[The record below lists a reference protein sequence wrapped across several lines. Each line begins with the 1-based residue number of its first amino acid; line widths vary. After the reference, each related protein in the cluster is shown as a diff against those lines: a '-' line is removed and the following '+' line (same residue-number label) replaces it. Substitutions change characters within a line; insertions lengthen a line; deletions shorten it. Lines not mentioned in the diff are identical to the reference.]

1 MDSAKQ
7 LRNLLAE
14 RIVFLDGAMG
24 TMLMNRGMPVGV
36 STEIWASE
44 HPKDLSAVHSS
55 YIEAGSDIILA
66 CTFGGSRIKLGSQTA
81 QINRALAETAIS
93 SAGGKAIAAASIGP
107 SGKMIRPVGD
117 AEWMDIYNSF
127 LIQTRALVE
136 AGINVFFLETFTD
149 PRELKAAILATR
161 DASPDGFISAH
172 LTFSDNGRSGAG
184 TSPTALALLCN
195 QLAVDAVGA
204 NCSTGPE
211 GLLPVISEMARF
223 SNRYITVEP
232 NAGLP
237 DSSGNYEMSPDQFA
251 AATEEMAWGGASII
265 GGCCGTTPEHITA
278 LRRAVGIRATE
289 DVEKETLAAFTS
301 VDSVVPIGGA
311 MLMVG
316 EAVNPTG
323 RKELKKAIRR
333 RDPDHVISMARAQE
347 KADLLDINLGLERL
361 VPDGLLDQ
369 VFSGLCIGPPLSVDL
384 SSPENIEAAFNQIG
398 GIGLLNS
405 LMATEGHIEERVG
418 ILLRHGGYAVLLP
431 IDENGLAET
440 PEERLAVVKKGI
452 AILERYG
459 FSRSRVFA
467 DPIVK
472 ALATGADPKVTLKT
486 LRLFKKEG
494 ILTIAGVSNVSHGLP
509 HRAGINAAFLAT
521 LCMDGLDAGIVNV
534 LNPVTAGITAGA
546 AALCGRVNPADIE
559 IPDDE
564 QTEAPGNDSLLRK
577 ALLKGD
583 TLGAKLAATLLLE
596 SGTRAAS
603 IVNECLAPAMDKLG
617 SLYSKKKLFLPH
629 LIAGAEA
636 AKALME
642 ILKPHIASNEEDNRG
657 TIVLAT
663 VKGDI
668 HDIGKNL
675 VSLFLSNAGFLII
688 DLGKDISSEAI
699 VEAVKAHKADAV
711 ALSALM
717 STTASR
723 MEEVIQLLEQNNLQI
738 PVLIGGAV
746 VTKEFASQIGAFYA
760 KDAYSAVESAGK
772 MLNCNLP

>member
-24 TMLMNRGMPVGV
+24 TMLMNRGMPAGV

-44 HPKDLSAVHSS
+44 HTEDLSAVHRS

-66 CTFGGSRIKLGSQTA
+66 CTFGGSRIKLGSGTGPA
-81 QINRALAETAIS
+81 NRALAETALAA
-93 SAGGKAIAAASIGP
+93 AGGKAIAAASIGP
-107 SGKMIRPVGD
+107 SGELIRPVGD
-117 AEWMDIYNSF
+117 AIWMDIYNSF
-127 LIQTRALVE
+127 LVQTKALAE
-136 AGINVFFLETFTD
+136 TGINVFFLETFTD

-223 SNRYITVEP
+223 SNRFITVEP

-237 DSSGNYEMSPDQFA
+237 DSSGNYAMAPDQFA
-251 AATEEMAWGGASII
+251 AATEEMAWAGASII

-278 LRRAVGIRATE
+278 LRRAVGIRSTE
-289 DVEKETLAAFTS
+289 MVKKEALAAFTS

-316 EAVNPTG
+316 ESVNPTG
-323 RKELKKAIRR
+323 RKELKKAIRQG
-333 RDPDHVISMARAQE
+333 DHSHVISMARAQE
-347 KADLLDINLGLERL
+347 KADLLDINMGLERL
-361 VPDGLLDQ
+361 IPDGLIDQ
-369 VFSGLCIGPPLSVDL
+369 VFAGLCTGAPLSVDL
-384 SSPENIEAAFNQIG
+384 SSPENIEAAFTQIG

-405 LMATEGHIEERVG
+405 LMATKEHIKERVD

-431 IDENGLAET
+431 IDENGLAEA

-452 AILERYG
+452 TILEGHG
-459 FSRSRVFA
+459 FPRGRVLA

-472 ALATGADPKVTLKT
+472 ALATGSDPLDTIET

-509 HRAGINAAFLAT
+509 HRAGINAAFLAA
-521 LCMDGLDAGIVNV
+521 LSMKGLDAGIVNV
-534 LNPVTAGITAGA
+534 LDPATAEITMGA
-546 AALCGRVNPADIE
+546 AALCGRVDPADIE

-564 QTEAPGNDSLLRK
+564 QAEARGNDSLLQK

-583 TLGAKLAATLLLE
+583 TAGAKLTATLLLD
-596 SGTRAAS
+596 SGIEAAS
-603 IVNECLAPAMDKLG
+603 IVEDCLAPAMDKLG
-617 SLYSKKKLFLPH
+617 NLYSRKKLFLPH
-629 LIAGAEA
+629 LIAGAGA

-642 ILKPHIASNEEDNRG
+642 ILKPRMKSKKEDNRG

-663 VKGDI
+663 VRGDI

-675 VSLFLSNAGFLII
+675 VSLFLSNAGFQVI
-688 DLGKDISSEAI
+688 DLGKDISSKAILEA
-699 VEAVKAHKADAV
+699 AKKHDADAV

-723 MEEVIQLLEQNNLQI
+723 MEEVIRLLEQNNLKI

-746 VTKEFASQIGAFYA
+746 VTKEFAIQIGAFYA
-760 KDAYSAVESAGK
+760 KDAYSAVESANE
-772 MLNCNLP
+772 MLK

>member
-7 LRNLLAE
+7 LRSLLAE

-24 TMLMNRGMPVGV
+24 TMLMNRGMPAGV

-44 HPKDLSAVHSS
+44 HPEDLASVHRS

-66 CTFGGSRIKLGSQTA
+66 CTFGGSQIKLGSRTAEVNRSLAQT
-81 QINRALAETAIS
+81 
-93 SAGGKAIAAASIGP
+93 AIAAANENAIVSASIGP
-107 SGKMIRPVGD
+107 CGELIRPVGD
-117 AEWMDIYNSF
+117 ADWMDVYNSF
-127 LIQTRALVE
+127 LVQTKALAE

-172 LTFSDNGRSGAG
+172 LTFADNGRSGAG
-184 TSPTALALLCN
+184 TSPTALALLGN

-223 SNRYITVEP
+223 SERFITVEP

-237 DSSGNYEMSPDQFA
+237 DASGNYNMFSDQFA
-251 AATEEMAWGGASII
+251 AATEEMAWAGASII

-278 LRRAVGIRATE
+278 LRRTIGMRSP
-289 DVEKETLAAFTS
+289 EKPTREKLSAFTS
-301 VDSVVPIGGA
+301 VDSIAPIGGA

-316 EAVNPTG
+316 ESVNPTG
-323 RKELKKAIRR
+323 RKELKKAIRKG
-333 RDPDHVISMARAQE
+333 DSDYVISMARQQE

-361 VPDGLLDQ
+361 VPDGLLSRS
-369 VFSGLCIGPPLSVDL
+369 FSGLCTGAPLSVDL
-384 SSPENIEAAFNQIG
+384 SSPENIEAAFCQIG
-398 GIGLLNS
+398 GIALLNS
-405 LMATEGHIEERVG
+405 LMATESHISERIG
-418 ILLRHGGYAVLLP
+418 TLLRHGGYTVLLP

-452 AILERYG
+452 TILERHG
-459 FSRSRVFA
+459 FPANRVFA

-472 ALATGADPKVTLKT
+472 ALATGADPKTTLETLK
-486 LRLFKKEG
+486 LFKREG

-509 HRAGINAAFLAT
+509 HRGGINAAFLAN
-521 LCMDGLDAGIVNV
+521 LSVDGLDAGIVNV
-534 LNPVTAGITAGA
+534 LDPVTSTITGGA
-546 AALCGRVNPADIE
+546 AALCGRVDPADIE
-559 IPDDE
+559 IPDYE
-564 QTEAPGNDSLLRK
+564 QTETPGNEVLLRK
-577 ALLKGD
+577 TLLKGD
-583 TLGAKLAATLLLE
+583 AAGAKLAAINLLD
-596 SGTRAAS
+596 SGFEAS
-603 IVNECLAPAMDKLG
+603 YIVNECLAPAMDKLG
-617 SLYSKKKLFLPH
+617 NLYSRKKLFLPH

-636 AKALME
+636 AKSLME
-642 ILKPHIASNEEDNRG
+642 ILKPHMKSTEEETKG

-663 VKGDI
+663 VRGDI

-675 VSLFLSNAGFLII
+675 VSLFLSNAGFKVI
-688 DLGKDISSEAI
+688 DLGKDISSEDI
-699 VEAVKAHKADAV
+699 VKAVKTNKADAV

-723 MEEVIQLLEQNNLQI
+723 MEEVIRLLKEDEIEI

-746 VTKEFASQIGAFYA
+746 VTGEFATQIGAFYA
-760 KDAYSAVESAGK
+760 KDAYSAVESAGE
-772 MLNCNLP
+772 MLK

>member
-7 LRNLLAE
+7 LRKLLAE

-24 TMLMNRGMPVGV
+24 TMLMNRGMPAGV

-44 HPKDLSAVHSS
+44 HPKDLSAVHRS

-66 CTFGGSRIKLGSQTA
+66 CTFGGSQIKLGSQTA
-81 QINRALAETAIS
+81 QINRLLSETAIS
-93 SAGGKAIAAASIGP
+93 STDGNAIVSASIGP
-107 SGKMIRPVGD
+107 SGEMIRPVGS
-117 AEWMDIYNSF
+117 AEWMDVYNSF
-127 LIQTRALVE
+127 LVQTKALSE
-136 AGINVFFLETFTD
+136 TGINVFFLETFTD

-211 GLLPVISEMARF
+211 GLLPVIGEMARF

-237 DSSGNYEMSPDQFA
+237 DSSGNYAMAPDQFA
-251 AATEEMAWGGASII
+251 AATEEIAWAGASII

-278 LRRAVGIRATE
+278 LRRAVGIRSTE
-289 DVEKETLAAFTS
+289 IVKKEDLAAFTS
-301 VDSVVPIGGA
+301 IDSVVPIGGA

-316 EAVNPTG
+316 ESVNPTG

-333 RDPDHVISMARAQE
+333 GDSHHVISMARAQE

-361 VPDGLLDQ
+361 VPDGLVDQ
-369 VFSGLCIGPPLSVDL
+369 VFSGLCIGAPLSIDL
-384 SSPENIEAAFNQIG
+384 SSPEIIEAAFIQSG
-398 GIGLLNS
+398 GICLLNS
-405 LMATEGHIEERVG
+405 LMSTEKHIEERVG

-440 PEERLAVVKKGI
+440 PEDRLSVVKKGI
-452 AILERYG
+452 VILERYG
-459 FSRSRVFA
+459 FPRRRVLA

-472 ALATGADPKVTLKT
+472 ALATGSDPRITLET

-509 HRAGINAAFLAT
+509 HRAGINSAFLAT
-521 LCMDGLDAGIVNV
+521 LAMDGLDAGIVNV
-534 LNPVTAGITAGA
+534 LDPVTAGITAGA
-546 AALCGRVNPADIE
+546 AALCGRVDPADIE

-583 TLGAKLAATLLLE
+583 TAGARLTANLLLE
-596 SGTRAAS
+596 SGTGAAS
-603 IVNECLAPAMDKLG
+603 IVDNCLAPAMDRLG
-617 SLYSKKKLFLPH
+617 SLYSRKKLFLPH
-629 LIAGAEA
+629 LIAGAET

-642 ILKPHIASNEEDNRG
+642 ILKPHMGSSKEDHKG
-657 TIVLAT
+657 TIILAT
-663 VKGDI
+663 VRGDI

-675 VSLFLSNAGFLII
+675 VSLFLSNAGFQVI
-688 DLGKDISSEAI
+688 DLGKDISSKAI
-699 VEAVKAHKADAV
+699 VEAAKTHKADAV

-717 STTASR
+717 STTATR
-723 MEEVIQLLEQNNLQI
+723 MEEVISLLEQNNLKI

-760 KDAYSAVESAGK
+760 KDAYSAVESAGE
-772 MLNCNLP
+772 MLK

>member
-7 LRNLLAE
+7 LRKLLAE

-24 TMLMNRGMPVGV
+24 TMLMNRGMPAGV

-44 HPKDLSAVHSS
+44 NPKDLSAVHRS

-66 CTFGGSRIKLGSQTA
+66 CTFGGSQIKLGSRTVQV
-81 QINRALAETAIS
+81 NRALAETAIA
-93 SAGGKAIAAASIGP
+93 SASASGKAIVAASIGP
-107 SGKMIRPVGD
+107 SGEMIRPFGN
-117 AEWMDIYNSF
+117 AEWMDIYRSF
-127 LIQTRALVE
+127 FTQTKVLSEV
-136 AGINVFFLETFTD
+136 GINVFFLETFTD

-172 LTFSDNGRSGAG
+172 LTFSDDGRSGAG
-184 TSPTALALLCN
+184 TSPTALALLGN
-195 QLAVDAVGA
+195 QLAVDAIGA

-251 AATEEMAWGGASII
+251 AATEEMAWLGVSII
-265 GGCCGTTPEHITA
+265 GGCCGTTPEHITS
-278 LRRAVGIRATE
+278 LRRAVGIRSPE
-289 DVEKETLAAFTS
+289 KVEKEQLAAFTS

-316 EAVNPTG
+316 ESVNPTG
-323 RKELKKAIRR
+323 RKELKKAIRH
-333 RDPDHVISMARAQE
+333 RDSDFVISMARAQE
-347 KADLLDINLGLERL
+347 KANLVDINLGLERL
-361 VPDGLLDQ
+361 IPDGLVDK
-369 VFSGLCIGPPLSVDL
+369 VFSGLCIGAPLSVDL
-384 SSPENIEAAFNQIG
+384 SSPEIIEAAFIQSG
-398 GIGLLNS
+398 GISLLNS
-405 LMATEGHIEERVG
+405 LMATEKHIGERVG

-440 PEERLAVVKKGI
+440 PEDRLKVIEKGI
-452 AILERYG
+452 AILEGYG
-459 FSRSRVFA
+459 FSASRVFA

-472 ALATGADPKVTLKT
+472 ALATGADPTVTLET
-486 LRLFKKEG
+486 LRLFKKAG
-494 ILTIAGVSNVSHGLP
+494 ILTIAGISNVSHGLP
-509 HRAGINAAFLAT
+509 HRAGINAAFLAN
-521 LCMDGLDAGIVNV
+521 LAVAGLDAGIVNV
-534 LNPVTAGITAGA
+534 LDPVTAGITNGA
-546 AALCGRVNPADIE
+546 AALCGRVDPADIE
-559 IPDDE
+559 IPDEE
-564 QTEAPGNDSLLRK
+564 QTETPSNEVLLRK

-583 TLGAKLAATLLLE
+583 TAGGKLAATLLLE
-596 SGTRAAS
+596 SGTKASS
-603 IVNECLAPAMDKLG
+603 IVDECLAPAMDKLG
-617 SLYSKKKLFLPH
+617 SLYSRKILFLPH

-642 ILKPHIASNEEDNRG
+642 ILKPHMNSDNTGTKG

-663 VKGDI
+663 VRGDI

-675 VSLFLSNAGFLII
+675 VSLFLANAGFNVI
-688 DLGKDISSEAI
+688 DLGKDISSEEI
-699 VEAVKAHKADAV
+699 VEAAKVHKADAIG
-711 ALSALM
+711 LSALM

-723 MEEVIQLLEQNNLQI
+723 MEEVVHLLEQSNLPI

-746 VTKEFASQIGAFYA
+746 VTKEFAIQIGAFYA
-760 KDAYSAVESAGK
+760 KDAYSAVESARE
-772 MLNCNLP
+772 MLK

>member
-7 LRNLLAE
+7 LRDLLAE

-24 TMLMNRGMPVGV
+24 TMLMNRGMPAGV

-44 HPKDLSAVHSS
+44 HREDLAAVHRS
-55 YIEAGSDIILA
+55 YINAGSDIILA
-66 CTFGGSRIKLGSQTA
+66 CTFGGSRIKLGSKTIQA
-81 QINRALAETAIS
+81 NQALAETAIAAS
-93 SAGGKAIAAASIGP
+93 DGKAIVAASIGP
-107 SGKMIRPVGD
+107 CGEMIRPAGD
-117 AEWMDIYNSF
+117 GEWMDIYNSF
-127 LIQTRALVE
+127 LVQTRAL
-136 AGINVFFLETFTD
+136 ADTGINVFFLETFTD

-161 DASPDGFISAH
+161 DASPNGFISAH

-184 TSPTALALLCN
+184 TSPTALALLGN
-195 QLAVDAVGA
+195 QLAVDAIGA

-211 GLLPVISEMARF
+211 GLLPVMNEMARF

-237 DSSGNYEMSPDQFA
+237 NSSGDYDMSPDQFA
-251 AATEEMAWGGASII
+251 AATEEMAWGGVSII

-278 LRRAVGIRATE
+278 LKRAVGIRSIE
-289 DVEKETLAAFTS
+289 LVEKETLMAFTS

-316 EAVNPTG
+316 ESVNPTG
-323 RKELKKAIRR
+323 RRELKKAIRR
-333 RDPDHVISMARAQE
+333 GDSDHVISMARAQE

-361 VPDGLLDQ
+361 VPDGLVDR
-369 VFSGLCIGPPLSVDL
+369 VFAGLCIGAPLSVDL
-384 SSPENIEAAFNQIG
+384 SDPEKINAAFVQSG
-398 GIGLLNS
+398 GICLLNS
-405 LMATEGHIEERVG
+405 LMAIEEHIEERVD

-440 PEERLAVVKKGI
+440 PEERLSVIKKGI
-452 AILERYG
+452 AILEKHG
-459 FSRSRVFA
+459 FSKNRVFA

-472 ALATGADPKVTLKT
+472 ALATGSDPQVTLKT

-509 HRAGINAAFLAT
+509 HRAGINAAFLAN
-521 LCMDGLDAGIVNV
+521 LAVEELDAGIVNV
-534 LNPVTAGITAGA
+534 LDPTTAGITSGA
-546 AALCGRVNPADIE
+546 AALCGRVDPADIE

-564 QTEAPGNDSLLRK
+564 QGEAQGNDVLLRK

-583 TLGAKLAATLLLE
+583 TAGAKLAANLLLD
-596 SGTRAAS
+596 SGKQAS
-603 IVNECLAPAMDKLG
+603 TIVDECLAPAMDKLG

-636 AKALME
+636 AKALMG
-642 ILKPHIASNEEDNRG
+642 ILKPHMEAKKEDIKG

-663 VKGDI
+663 VRGDI

-675 VSLFLSNAGFLII
+675 VALFLSNAGFQVV
-688 DLGKDISSEAI
+688 DLGKDISSEDI
-699 VEAVKAHKADAV
+699 VEAVKTHNADAI

-717 STTASR
+717 STTATR
-723 MEEVIQLLEQNNLQI
+723 MEEVIHLLEQSDLKI

-760 KDAYSAVESAGK
+760 KDAYSAVDSAGE
-772 MLNCNLP
+772 MLK

>member
-24 TMLMNRGMPVGV
+24 TMLMNRGMPAGV

-44 HPKDLSAVHSS
+44 HPEDLSAVHRS

-81 QINRALAETAIS
+81 GINRALAETAIAS
-93 SAGGKAIAAASIGP
+93 VEGKAIAAASIGP
-107 SGKMIRPVGD
+107 SGEMIRPVGE
-117 AEWMDIYNSF
+117 AGWMDIYNSF
-127 LIQTRALVE
+127 LVQTKALAE
-136 AGINVFFLETFTD
+136 TGINVFFLETFTD

-195 QLAVDAVGA
+195 QLAVDAAGA

-211 GLLPVISEMARF
+211 GLLPVISEMTRF
-223 SNRYITVEP
+223 SNRFITVEP

-237 DSSGNYEMSPDQFA
+237 NSSGNYEMSPDQFA
-251 AATEEMAWGGASII
+251 AATEEMAWAGASII
-265 GGCCGTTPEHITA
+265 GGCCGTTPKHITA
-278 LRRAVGIRATE
+278 LRRAVGIRSSE
-289 DVEKETLAAFTS
+289 KVERETLAAFTS

-316 EAVNPTG
+316 ESVNPTG

-333 RDPDHVISMARAQE
+333 GDHAHVISMARAQE

-361 VPDGLLDQ
+361 VPEGLLTRT
-369 VFSGLCIGPPLSVDL
+369 FSGLCTGAPLSVDL
-384 SSPENIEAAFNQIG
+384 SSPGNIEAAFIQIG

-405 LMATEGHIEERVG
+405 LLATEKHIEERVG

-440 PEERLAVVKKGI
+440 PEERLAVVEKGI
-452 AILERYG
+452 SILERHG
-459 FSRSRVFA
+459 FPRSRVFA

-472 ALATGADPKVTLKT
+472 TLATGADPGDTIET
-486 LRLFKKEG
+486 LRLFKKKG

-509 HRAGINAAFLAT
+509 HRAGINAAFLAA
-521 LCMDGLDAGIVNV
+521 LSMEGLDAGIVNV
-534 LNPVTAGITAGA
+534 LDPVTATITAGA
-546 AALCGRVNPADIE
+546 AALCGRVDPADIE

-564 QTEAPGNDSLLRK
+564 LTETPGNDSLLRK

-583 TLGAKLAATLLLE
+583 TAGAELTASLLLD
-596 SGTRAAS
+596 SGTNAAS
-603 IVNECLAPAMDKLG
+603 IVEDCLAPAMDKLG
-617 SLYSKKKLFLPH
+617 SLYSRKKLFLPH

-642 ILKPHIASNEEDNRG
+642 ILKPRMESNREKNKG

-663 VKGDI
+663 VRGDI

-675 VSLFLSNAGFLII
+675 VSLFLSNAGFRVI
-688 DLGKDISSEAI
+688 DLGKDIASEAI
-699 VEAVKAHKADAV
+699 LEAAKKHNADAV

-723 MEEVIQLLEQNNLQI
+723 MEEVILLLGQNNLRI

-746 VTKEFASQIGAFYA
+746 VTKEFAAQIGAFYA
-760 KDAYSAVESAGK
+760 KDAYSAVKSASE
-772 MLNCNLP
+772 MLK